1 MRKMAKN
8 YSIELVAFLERL
20 VDVQEIKPVV
30 FKEAVKKRD
39 KDRSNQILKRFKC

>member
-1 MRKMAKN
+1 LRKMAKD

-30 FKEAVKKRD
+30 FKEAVKKLD